1 MTAWT
6 TSANV
11 LAAWIG
17 DDEPTDTTLIGV
29 WIDKAERLI
38 RFKVPGIQTRITAAE
53 VDLLANVI
61 DVVVAM
67 VIRKFRNPEGIRQT
81 NVSTGPY
88 SESRTFGGDEPG
100 ELVMQ
105 ADELARLSANKA
117 GGQRAY
123 TVDTLPITSPFSP
136 NYVPAV

>member
-1 MTAWT
+1 MAWT
-6 TSANV
+6 VAQDV
-11 LAAWIG
+11 IAAWIG
-17 DDEPTDTTLIGV
+17 DDEPTDTALIGV

-67 VIRKFRNPEGIRQT
+67 VIRKFRNPEGIRT
-81 NVSTGPY
+81 ANTATGPF

-100 ELVMQ
+100 ELVIQ